1 MRATDD
7 EIREKYLERAIREL
21 NLLAHDIQDCE
32 LCPRG
37 GIMPVL
43 GSGHPQ
49 ADIMLVKT
57 APVAAEVEEGV
68 AFYGKAGT
76 ALMKALKRLQID
88 PLTVYGT
95 LLCKC
100 PCGDPALADPECIAR
115 FREEFAIVQPKLLVV
130 MGDDAVTTI
139 NDLALPMAEPI
150 DATPGVLR
158 KLTGSCDVL
167 VTTSI
172 DDSLDDETAKR
183 AFWAAFRQTGEW
195 YAAHPPY

>member
-88 PLTVYGT
+88 PLTVYGS